1 MGAAKEGVGVGELTP
16 SVARGDLHR
25 GAQRTRQRVN
35 AGTAMPL
42 TKERKQ
48 QLKGEFGR
56 GGPDSGSPEIQI
68 ALLTSRIAQMTDHLQ
83 LHPKDFASRRGLLG
97 MVGRRRRLLDYIKRI
112 KPELYLEL
120 LRRLEIRK

>member
-1 MGAAKEGVGVGELTP
+1 MEGVGVSLGELPLT
-16 SVARGDLHR
+16 VATATG
-25 GAQRTRQRVN
+25 TRVHSAPERVN

-48 QLKGEFGR
+48 ELKGEFGR
-56 GGPDSGSPEIQI
+56 GDSDSGSPEIQI
-68 ALLTSRIAQMTDHLQ
+68 ALLTSRIAQMTEHLQ
-83 LHPKDFASRRGLLG
+83 LHPKDYASRRGLLG
-97 MVGRRRRLLDYIKRI
+97 MVSRRRRLLDYVKRI